1 MSKQSNPRRN
11 VPGSHDLGTID
22 EDDYALLE
30 EVYSRRKSA
39 PAKRT
44 RKVTEKS
51 VETAEAVETTAKPA
65 KQTALH
71 ESVSTFDDTVVKD
84 DSIEQDDSI
93 VEDDSVEEVDKEE
106 VEEEQTPTPPPPKP
120 ERKRKVKLAQAVE
133 TRDAP
138 PKEDKP
144 VITVSGDTVAEILK
158 EIPDHLTVGKVK
170 PKDKALNALLEKVRL
185 YLSTRSHLDDL
196 EPTTTMAEVKNV
208 IRMMSEGDRQR
219 ILNVYTDERYGDM
232 DAERGYQKL
241 LQSVQEHPKAA
252 GLIGLFLILAIL
264 GIVSSFTGN
273 GNDNLFN
280 MILDWIA
287 TLLGIGGD
295 SPSDLR
301 VQL

>member
-30 EVYSRRKSA
+30 EVYSGRKRT
-39 PAKRT
+39 PAKP
-44 RKVTEKS
+44 VEK
-51 VETAEAVETTAKPA
+51 TT
-65 KQTALH
+65 LH
-71 ESVSTFDDTVVKD
+71 ESVSTFDDTVVHDDSIVED

-93 VEDDSVEEVDKEE
+93 VEDDAVEEVDKEE
-106 VEEEQTPTPPPPKP
+106 VEEEQTPPLPPEP

>member
-11 VPGSHDLGTID
+11 IPGSHDLGTID

-30 EVYSRRKSA
+30 EVYSGRKRT

-44 RKVTEKS
+44 RKETAKV
-51 VETAEAVETTAKPA
+51 VETADKPVEQTT
-65 KQTALH
+65 LH
-71 ESVSTFDDTVVKD
+71 ESVSTFDDTVVGDDSIVED

-93 VEDDSVEEVDKEE
+93 VEDDAVEEVDKEE
-106 VEEEQTPTPPPPKP
+106 VEEEQTPPLPPKP

-138 PKEDKP
+138 PKEDKS